1 MNGRKCIFACFI
13 ACTGERVSIAFGRE
27 GFLRAPPDPAPTRTV
42 EMTRTTVKK
51 KAVAKPPRRRPRA
64 RRAPTARRHVRAI
77 EGLDGVRLVT
87 VDGDGGTKLE
97 LRHLLAMR
105 RESFGRL
112 VNVSVRTLAEVES
125 KHTAVEKLRRNYVE
139 VERLCNALGEVVDA
153 RTLGKWFETPNRMF
167 AGLKPLEVLER
178 GEIDRLWEMYY
189 RLRSGMPS

>member
-1 MNGRKCIFACFI
+1 
-13 ACTGERVSIAFGRE
+13 
-27 GFLRAPPDPAPTRTV
+27 
-42 EMTRTTVKK
+42 
-51 KAVAKPPRRRPRA
+51 
-64 RRAPTARRHVRAI
+64 
-77 EGLDGVRLVT
+77 
-87 VDGDGGTKLE
+87 
-97 LRHLLAMR
+97 MR

-139 VERLCNALGEVVDA
+139 VERLCTALGEVVDA